1 MPQHR
6 RKTRGKKGGGW
17 FGPDAP
23 PDPNAPP
30 TKTLAQRLSEITP
43 SFLKSAPAPAP
54 PSDPAP
60 LPELPEPLKA
70 AVEEGHKMAQTAGRR
85 IKKHTG
91 YDPASGKSMRRL
103 FGTAKGD
110 KMLGGRRRRRTQR
123 R

>member
-1 MPQHR
+1 MPRH
-6 RKTRGKKGGGW
+6 RKTRGRKGGGW

-30 TKTLAQRLSEITP
+30 AKTLAQRLSEYTP

-54 PSDPAP
+54 APAP
-60 LPELPEPLKA
+60 AELPEPLQE
-70 AVEEGHKMAQTAGRR
+70 AVQQSQAMAQTAGRR

-91 YDPASGKSMRRL
+91 YDPASGKSMRKL

-110 KMLGGRRRRRTQR
+110 RMLGGRRRRRTHR